1 MSKYR
6 KNAFVRSKSLGAL
19 LAATMLASPSGAQES
34 DVATTTGGGD
44 ANIGYVTGDPDTW
57 PAELEATVAAAEN
70 HKILLENDQVRVLEV
85 TLAPGEVEPL
95 HFHRWPSVLYLQQAG
110 DWIDR
115 DAEGNVIFDSRKVPP
130 MPFPVTLWKG
140 PEAPHS
146 PVNLSDDVTV
156 RLIRVE
162 IKPQEAW
169 APGGP
174 SDEYSFFPADRSL
187 THAEDGVVLPD
198 GRLLVGDWDH
208 GLVTLS
214 ADGTKTPFGD
224 FARAGFRSKPDPMWN
239 SPNGVSWEPDGRHVL
254 VADITGGHIY
264 RVDTETEAVTRIYD
278 HPYGVNAVV
287 RDPTGAIWFTQ
298 STENAAGEGSEARM
312 FAAADKPLGDGAVF
326 RIAPEQVGKP
336 EPVAI
341 KVADGLD
348 FANGIAFDGAR
359 ARLYVAEIV
368 RSRILS
374 FAVDQATGELSDR
387 RVLATLPT
395 PDNIE
400 LDRDGM
406 LWVAS
411 PFANAVYV
419 VDPDTG
425 DRRTMFNPAPETSA
439 RIVTETYRRLE
450 AGEPILPLLTP
461 EMWEPMPGLL
471 TGIILAPDGAVYV
484 SNLGN
489 ALVKLERA
497 DTAQVDSSLD
507 SVLANRTEVVLE
519 AIKSGNTEPI
529 LALYTDDAVF
539 SPSGYTLL
547 SDRTALA
554 AFWEGVAASEA
565 ADATLEVVSIERLG
579 PNAFTELQKYEVFD
593 AQGGSLFG
601 GYALLLWVRE
611 DGHWRMAADV
621 SNEGRP

>member
-1 MSKYR
+1 
-6 KNAFVRSKSLGAL
+6 
-19 LAATMLASPSGAQES
+19 
-34 DVATTTGGGD
+34 
-44 ANIGYVTGDPDTW
+44 
-57 PAELEATVAAAEN
+57 
-70 HKILLENDQVRVLEV
+70 
-85 TLAPGEVEPL
+85 
-95 HFHRWPSVLYLQQAG
+95 
-110 DWIDR
+110 
-115 DAEGNVIFDSRKVPP
+115 
-130 MPFPVTLWKG
+130 
-140 PEAPHS
+140 
-146 PVNLSDDVTV
+146 
-156 RLIRVE
+156 
-162 IKPQEAW
+162 
-169 APGGP
+169 
-174 SDEYSFFPADRSL
+174 
-187 THAEDGVVLPD
+187 
-198 GRLLVGDWDH
+198 
-208 GLVTLS
+208 
-214 ADGTKTPFGD
+214 
-224 FARAGFRSKPDPMWN
+224 MWN

-554 AFWEGVAASEA
+554 AFWEGVAESEA
-565 ADATLEVVSIERLG
+565 ADATFDVVSIRRLG
-579 PNAFTELQKYEVFD
+579 PDAFTELQKYEVFD
-593 AQGGSLFG
+593 AEGTSLFG

-611 DGHWRMAADV
+611 DGRWRMAADV
-621 SNEGRP
+621 SNEGNP

>member
-1 MSKYR
+1 
-6 KNAFVRSKSLGAL
+6 
-19 LAATMLASPSGAQES
+19 
-34 DVATTTGGGD
+34 
-44 ANIGYVTGDPDTW
+44 
-57 PAELEATVAAAEN
+57 
-70 HKILLENDQVRVLEV
+70 
-85 TLAPGEVEPL
+85 
-95 HFHRWPSVLYLQQAG
+95 
-110 DWIDR
+110 
-115 DAEGNVIFDSRKVPP
+115 
-130 MPFPVTLWKG
+130 
-140 PEAPHS
+140 
-146 PVNLSDDVTV
+146 
-156 RLIRVE
+156 
-162 IKPQEAW
+162 
-169 APGGP
+169 
-174 SDEYSFFPADRSL
+174 
-187 THAEDGVVLPD
+187 
-198 GRLLVGDWDH
+198 
-208 GLVTLS
+208 
-214 ADGTKTPFGD
+214 
-224 FARAGFRSKPDPMWN
+224 
-239 SPNGVSWEPDGRHVL
+239 
-254 VADITGGHIY
+254 
-264 RVDTETEAVTRIYD
+264 
-278 HPYGVNAVV
+278 
-287 RDPTGAIWFTQ
+287 
-298 STENAAGEGSEARM
+298 
-312 FAAADKPLGDGAVF
+312 
-326 RIAPEQVGKP
+326 
-336 EPVAI
+336 
-341 KVADGLD
+341 
-348 FANGIAFDGAR
+348 
-359 ARLYVAEIV
+359 V

-554 AFWEGVAASEA
+554 AFWEGVAESEA
-565 ADATLEVVSIERLG
+565 ADATFDVVSIRRLG
-579 PNAFTELQKYEVFD
+579 PDAFTELQKYEVFD
-593 AQGGSLFG
+593 AEGTSLFG

-611 DGHWRMAADV
+611 DGRWRMAADV
-621 SNEGRP
+621 SNEGNP

>member
-1 MSKYR
+1 M
-6 KNAFVRSKSLGAL
+6 
-19 LAATMLASPSGAQES
+19 
-34 DVATTTGGGD
+34 
-44 ANIGYVTGDPDTW
+44 
-57 PAELEATVAAAEN
+57 
-70 HKILLENDQVRVLEV
+70 
-85 TLAPGEVEPL
+85 
-95 HFHRWPSVLYLQQAG
+95 YLQQAG

-298 STENAAGEGSEARM
+298 STENAEGEGSEARM

-374 FAVDQATGELSDR
+374 FAVDQATGELSER

-411 PFANAVYV
+411 PFANTVYV

-425 DRRTMFNPAPETSA
+425 DRRTVFNPAPETSA
-439 RIVTETYRRLE
+439 RIVTETYRRFD
-450 AGEPILPLLTP
+450 AGEPILSLLTP
-461 EMWEPMPGLL
+461 EMWGPMPGLL
-471 TGIILAPDGAVYV
+471 TGIILAPDGTVYV
-484 SNLGN
+484 SNLGD

-497 DTAQVDSSLD
+497 DTAQVDPSLA
-507 SVLANRTEVVLE
+507 SVLTNRTEVVLE

-529 LALYTDDAVF
+529 LSLYTDDALY
-539 SPSGYTLL
+539 SPSGDMLL